1 MEGEHSITAKV
12 SYGTDGIVISEA
24 VTFTAQAA
32 AQPGETNIA
41 LGKPVTVSAISS
53 GTAESLTDG
62 VTNETTGNSVW
73 YVNISKALGAYA
85 DVELGLNEIN
95 KIAIHHGMGS
105 GTNRLTNLCSTVS

>member
-1 MEGEHSITAKV
+1 MKHISTQWENVTEGEHSITAKV
-12 SYGTDGIVISEA
+12 SYGTDGIVTSEA

-62 VTNETTGNSVW
+62 VTNQTTGDNVWSV
-73 YVNISKALGAYA
+73 SATKAPGAYA
-85 DVELGLNEIN
+85 DVELGLSEIN
-95 KIAIHHGMGS
+95 RM
-105 GTNRLTNLCSTVS
+105 